1 VRVKEAVMPK
11 FLVNVTYTAQGA
23 AGLRKDGGTKR
34 VRVAEK
40 AIESVGG
47 TLDTFFFSFGKQD
60 AIVIAD
66 MPSAV
71 AAAALSLAISSTGAV
86 HVTTT
91 PLLTPEEMDQACSKK
106 TSYKVPG
113 A

>member
-1 VRVKEAVMPK
+1 MPK
-11 FLVNVTYTAQGA
+11 FLVNVTYTAQGV

-47 TLDTFFFSFGKQD
+47 RLESFFFSFGKQD

-91 PLLTPEEMDQACSKK
+91 QLLTPEEMDQACSKK
-106 TSYKVPG
+106 TSYKAPG